1 MSTLRIN
8 NIEAQSIPASPTI
21 DEKVKVTNSSGD
33 ILVNIDGKTSGIT
46 TIGIN
51 TTDGNIKFDAN
62 SNVLITG
69 ILTATTLSGNFTPT
83 SLEVGSNIKL
93 GNAGVI
99 TATSFVGSGANLT
112 SLPAQVTISNN
123 ADNRV
128 ITGGSGTNLNGE
140 ANLKFDGTN
149 LDIDSDSGHLRIGDD
164 QDLDLYHNGSNG
176 YLKNSTGQ
184 QLYRSGT
191 HTFENAAG
199 STEYLRI
206 NSSGQIGIGANNN
219 DSYDTNARNV
229 LIASSGNTGIT
240 IRSGGSSNYAMI
252 HFADGTTGAAQQ
264 RAGRILYEHGT
275 DSLQFSTAN
284 TYHAKITST
293 GQFLLGTG
301 TAYTGANMEI
311 RSTDSGGDTQL
322 RITNNAT
329 AANTKAGIVFTTST
343 GDYASGSIRY
353 ERNAGLAQGSG
364 GSMGTYDALVLTAWA
379 YGSANPWSGNTQNG
393 MYLWGQSGTGAGGY
407 NQAIGIGTDLPPQN
421 TNGASGNSNG
431 PALFCTAEGGNAI
444 TLLGRT
450 PTPAGNDDIVGINF
464 AARNYFGTT
473 GRSGITYQIICQ
485 NGHGSYGDRGQLRFN
500 PGYNGNSTSDGK
512 GMVME
517 FNGHF
522 RPTHDNAQ
530 NLGSGSLRW
539 NTIYAANTS
548 INNSDINLKQNIAGL
563 SDAEMKAASRISK
576 IFKTYR
582 WKESVEEKGVD
593 KARIHTGVIAQTV
606 KTELEAEGLDP
617 SKYAFYCQDTGWYKD
632 GVLLGDGITHGPGVY
647 DKLNDETPSTVG
659 FTSTT
664 TYAIR
669 YVELLSFLAA
679 YNEQRFT
686 SIESRLTALEGS

>member
-1 MSTLRIN
+1 
-8 NIEAQSIPASPTI
+8 
-21 DEKVKVTNSSGD
+21 
-33 ILVNIDGKTSGIT
+33 
-46 TIGIN
+46 
-51 TTDGNIKFDAN
+51 
-62 SNVLITG
+62 
-69 ILTATTLSGNFTPT
+69 
-83 SLEVGSNIKL
+83 IKL

>member
-1 MSTLRIN
+1 MTVIRPN
-8 NIEAQSIPASPTI
+8 SI
-21 DEKVKVTNSSGD
+21 
-33 ILVNIDGKTSGIT
+33 SGIT
-46 TIGIN
+46 SITAQANEINFFRSNGTLAGLQLNGVNFN
-51 TTDGNIKFDAN
+51 TTTGVSTF
-62 SNVLITG
+62 SNLNVGGVLTYQDV
-69 ILTATTLSGNFTPT
+69 TNVDS
-83 SLEVGSNIKL
+83 V
-93 GNAGVI
+93 GVI
-99 TATSFVGSGANLT
+99 TAR
-112 SLPAQVTISNN
+112 SNI
-123 ADNRV
+123 DC
-128 ITGGSGTNLNGE
+128 NGD
-140 ANLKFDGTN
+140 LDVDGHTN
-149 LDIDSDSGHLRIGDD
+149 LDNVSIVGVTTFNGLSSNDVIRVRSADSNGNSVVNILSEGTTGNSRILFSDTAATSGDGWISYSHNDRALTFTTAGTSNERLRIT
-164 QDLDLYHNGSNG
+164 S
-176 YLKNSTGQ
+176 
-184 QLYRSGT
+184 SGT
-191 HTFENAAG
+191 
-199 STEYLRI
+199 
-206 NSSGQIGIGANNN
+206 IGIGTDNPV
-219 DSYDTNARNV
+219 S
-229 LIASSGNTGIT
+229 
-240 IRSGGSSNYAMI
+240 
-252 HFADGTTGAAQQ
+252 GAAGARLAVHFDDNTSYAGGTARGNGIIVYNRNAGGHSSLELAQ
-264 RAGRILYEHGT
+264 RN
-275 DSLQFSTAN
+275 SAN
-284 TYHAKITST
+284 TYGTVILNAVDPADGNNYGADFTIQTRAT
-293 GQFLLGTG
+293 GSGNYGERLRIDASGRVLIGT
-301 TAYTGANMEI
+301 TTPYSGANMEI

-329 AANTKAGIVFTTST
+329 GANTKAGIVFTTST

-353 ERNAGLAQGSG
+353 ERDAGLAQGSG
-364 GSMGTYDALVLTAWA
+364 GNMGTYDALVLTAWS

-393 MYLWGQSGTGAGGY
+393 MYLWGQSGTGAGGF
-407 NQAIGIGTDLPPQN
+407 NQAIGIGTDIPPQN

-473 GRSGITYQIICQ
+473 GRSGLTYQIVCQ

-500 PGYNGNSTSDGK
+500 PGYNGNSNNDGK

-517 FNGHF
+517 FQGHF

-539 NTIYAANTS
+539 STVYAATTS

-582 WKESVEEKGVD
+582 WKESVEEKGDD

>member
-539 NTIYAANTS
+539 NTIYAAS

>member
-1 MSTLRIN
+1 MTVIRPNSVSGIN
-8 NIEAQSIPASPTI
+8 SITAQANEI
-21 DEKVKVTNSSGD
+21 KVFKS
-33 ILVNIDGKTSGIT
+33 DGTQGGLIIGGANLNATSGIST
-46 TIGIN
+46 LLALNVTGNVSIAGTLTYQDVTNVDSLGIGTFRTGIN
-51 TTDGNIKFDAN
+51 
-62 SNVLITG
+62 V
-69 ILTATTLSGNFTPT
+69 SGGQ
-83 SLEVGSNIKL
+83 LDVGSNIKL

-112 SLPAQVTISNN
+112 SLPAQATIANN

-128 ITGGSGTNLNGE
+128 ITGGSGVNLNGE
-140 ANLKFDGTN
+140 ANMTFDGS
-149 LDIDSDSGHLRIGDD
+149 LLKIASRAVIG
-164 QDLDLYHNGSNG
+164 NGSEYQIPSRSNTSSYTPQFQITGAWNNPTHGATLALNG
-176 YLKNSTGQ
+176 RNDYPLLWLNSGASYQDNSGCGVIVWSIKDGAGNYCNTAEI
-184 QLYRSGT
+184 RSFVDGT
-191 HTFENAAG
+191 PG
-199 STEYLRI
+199 
-206 NSSGQIGIGANNN
+206 NN
-219 DSYDTNARNV
+219 DSPGDLSFRTTPDGTCQATER
-229 LIASSGNTGIT
+229 LRIDSSGRVVI
-240 IRSGGSSNYAMI
+240 GGNY
-252 HFADGTTGAAQQ
+252 TP
-264 RAGRILYEHGT
+264 Y
-275 DSLQFSTAN
+275 S
-284 TYHAKITST
+284 
-293 GQFLLGTG
+293 
-301 TAYTGANMEI
+301 GANMEI

-329 AANTKAGIVFTTST
+329 GANTKAGIVFTTST

-353 ERNAGLAQGSG
+353 ERNVGVAQGSG
-364 GSMGTYDALVLTAWA
+364 GNMGTFDALVFTAWA

-393 MYLWGQSGTGAGGY
+393 MYLWGQSGTGQGGVHH
-407 NQAIGIGTDLPPQN
+407 AIGIGTDIPPQN
-421 TNGASGNSNG
+421 TNSSGANSNG

-473 GRSGITYQIICQ
+473 GRSGLTYQIVCQ

-500 PGYNGNSTSDGK
+500 PGYNGNSNSDGK

-582 WKESVEEKGVD
+582 WKESVEEKGSD

-659 FTSTT
+659 FTSST